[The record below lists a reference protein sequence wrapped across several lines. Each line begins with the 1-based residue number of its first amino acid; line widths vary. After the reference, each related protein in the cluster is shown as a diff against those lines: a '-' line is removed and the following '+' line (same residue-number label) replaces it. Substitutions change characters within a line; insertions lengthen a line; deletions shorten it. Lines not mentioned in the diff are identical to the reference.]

1 MKADISPNRRY
12 RGLSGRRHHAIAL
25 FAAFVNG
32 ALGYGFSSLTVPLA
46 LVFYTNRV
54 LNPAVVIIEVLLN
67 LYVLFINRDGVPAVL
82 RRVFPIIIG
91 LLPGIGVGAFVL
103 ASLQPGWV
111 KFGTYT
117 VILPLILVQAAGW
130 RRPIRSRW
138 LVGLP
143 FGTGLGILYSVTTIS
158 GPPLAIL
165 FNNQG
170 LVKIEFRAGLALV
183 RTAESIVTAIVYF
196 HLGLFVAESQNLLL
210 VIAPAVVIGVPLGVY
225 AIRRLDAET
234 FRRICMSFDAWVVAF
249 GLSRVLIEL
258 NLMESPWAYSAMA
271 VTILIDAY
279 LLFNFFS
286 GRKAALKRSQAA
298 RASLAP
304 SDRSGT
310 GDCSPLKTM
319 EVARDPFHSVG
330 PLLGYFIGM
339 LGIAMLVYTISPA
352 IFPVLRLPP

>member
-1 MKADISPNRRY
+1 MPSLDTAGIVLA
-12 RGLSGRRHHAIAL
+12 GIAL

-67 LYVLFINRDGVPAVL
+67 LYVLFINRDGVSAVL
-82 RRVFPIIIG
+82 RRVLPIIIG
-91 LLPGIGVGAFVL
+91 QLPGIGAGAILL
-103 ASLQPGWV
+103 ASVQPGWI

-130 RRPIRSRW
+130 RRPIRSQW

-143 FGTGLGILYSVTTIS
+143 FGTALGILYSVTTIS

-170 LVKIEFRAGLALV
+170 LVKNEFRAGLALV
-183 RTAESIVTAIVYF
+183 RSAESIVTAIVYF

-210 VIAPAVVIGVPLGVY
+210 LIVPAVVIGIPLGAY

-234 FRRICMSFDAWVVAF
+234 FRRICMSFDAWAVAF

-258 NLMESPWAYSAMA
+258 NLMESPWAYAIL
-271 VTILIDAY
+271 VITILIDAY
-279 LLFNFFS
+279 LLCIFFS
-286 GRKAALKRSQAA
+286 RRKRPQDRSQILRAPLTA
-298 RASLAP
+298 RWWDATEG
-304 SDRSGT
+304 RHIQ
-310 GDCSPLKTM
+310 
-319 EVARDPFHSVG
+319 R
-330 PLLGYFIGM
+330 
-339 LGIAMLVYTISPA
+339 
-352 IFPVLRLPP
+352 